1 MNIQKLM
8 KQAQQMQAK
17 IQKELETLEVEAS
30 AGGGMVT
37 VRMSGQKEL
46 LAITIDPEVVEPS
59 ELEMLQDLVVAAVN
73 EAMRKVDE
81 SLQERMGSLTGG
93 MPIPGLF

>member
-17 IQKELETLEVEAS
+17 MKEELEELEVEAS

-37 VRMSGQKEL
+37 VRMSGHKEL
-46 LAITIDPEVVEPS
+46 LSVAIDHEVVDPDET
-59 ELEMLQDLVVAAVN
+59 EMLQDLVMAAVN
-73 EAMRKVDE
+73 EATRKVDE
-81 SLQERMGSLTGG
+81 ALQERMGSMTGG
-93 MPIPGLF
+93 MPVPGLL